1 MFTVVHVRMADTK
14 EIVFND
20 DVMETEFNEVLLEYL
35 EMKRRSSRDED
46 ASDEDVSSS
55 GNDSDIS
62 SPIIPDIV
70 GVEPP
75 LSTPSQ
81 LRLPVPVAP
90 TSRLALDASAR
101 KTIALIILEGRS
113 SSY

>member
-35 EMKRRSSRDED
+35 EMKGRSSRDED

-75 LSTPSQ
+75 LSTPCQ
-81 LRLPVPVAP
+81 LRLPVPP

-101 KTIALIILEGRS
+101 KTIASIILEGRS